1 MHNKDVAKIL
11 AAGFT
16 IYRCS
21 ETEMLIKCRTARNPN
36 WRLVSRHKTKKTL
49 HHVRTKLYNDR
60 NAIQD

>member
-1 MHNKDVAKIL
+1 MHHKDVDKIL

-21 ETEMLIKCRTARNPN
+21 ETEMLIKCQTAANPN
-36 WRLVSRHKTKKTL
+36 WRMVSRHKTKKTL
-49 HHVRTKLYNDR
+49 HHVRAALYNDP